1 LNNLIPW
8 STNDTCLPWTWYLAN
23 DF

>member
-1 LNNLIPW
+1 LNNLVPW
-8 STNDTCLPWTWYLAN
+8 SSNDTCLPWTWYLAN